1 MTELTGNDLG
11 QLDRLVPDS
20 LDALA
25 RDGTADESEFLSLG
39 GTERPRRE
47 GEFVQERGVRSDARE
62 ALQRTDIGCEA
73 DVDFLSG
80 TKDNIGE

>member
-25 RDGTADESEFLSLG
+25 RDGPADESEFLGLVG
-39 GTERPRRE
+39 AKRPRRE
-47 GEFVQERGVRSDARE
+47 GEFVQERGVGRDARE

-73 DVDFLSG
+73 DVDFLSS